1 MKTSEHEQTI
11 DGYTVRIDIH
21 QDEDMRA
28 PWEEHD
34 GHGVV
39 SGWGSRDK
47 APGELVLNSDHR
59 SYRYYDVAAT
69 LKIAKRDGWGLSEAN
84 KAKLATKLGHKP
96 TRKEITA
103 EAVQHDYE
111 YLRGWC
117 NDEWVWLG
125 YTTEITTPEGKTLD
139 GHSCW
144 GFDEEKYMLS
154 EAIDEAKHAI
164 ERHKLTMRET
174 AIAECVP

>member
-21 QDEDMRA
+21 QDEHMGA

-39 SGWGSRDK
+39 SDWTHRDK
-47 APGELVLNSDHR
+47 APGELVLISDHR

-69 LKIAKRDGWGLSEAN
+69 LKIAKRDGWGLGDEG
-84 KAKLATKLGHKP
+84 KAKLAKRLGRKP
-96 TRKEITA
+96 TAKEITA

-125 YTTEITTPEGKTLD
+125 YITEITTPEGKTLD
-139 GHSCW
+139 GDSCW
-144 GFDEEKYMLS
+144 GFDEEEYMLS
-154 EAIDEAKHAI
+154 EAMGCAKHTI